1 MGKNRRTG
9 RPKAVVLNT
18 KAGPWFRKPLLNS
31 LSYGANELRIVPKTC
46 FSRPFLL
53 EVGRSLKW
61 TADDQAK
68 SWNSTVDRRQGNAG
82 YALAASSS
90 SQGSSSTEVSDL
102 STVAAN
108 TIAATTSPT
117 PMAQARW

>member
-31 LSYGANELRIVPKTC
+31 LSYGANELRIVPTTC
-46 FSRPFLL
+46 FSPPFLL
-53 EVGRSLKW
+53 VVGRSLKW

-68 SWNSTVDRRQGNAG
+68 SWKGNEDRRPSNSV
-82 YALAASSS
+82 YAKAAFSSRHCAS
-90 SQGSSSTEVSDL
+90 ISELT
-102 STVAAN
+102 
-108 TIAATTSPT
+108 
-117 PMAQARW
+117 